1 MSENFEPRDDLTERL
16 SALGRHPV
24 SPALQSEHLTAMAG
38 VARGASWRS
47 MLASRVKLG
56 AAVLGGFLIGTTGL
70 ASAGAM
76 GPLQPIA
83 KTTVEAV
90 TPFELPDSANEKA
103 KAAVA
108 KAEAKA
114 AKRAAQAAKPDD
126 GDDDE
131 AKEPKFWAAPECMP
145 ESATITHRNRGQ
157 YLKSVRAL
165 NDPVALKAAQESR
178 CGKSLNADGTVDDD
192 DTGEDETNKPD
203 DDDDTDDQGKSG
215 DKRQDDDDADDDKS
229 SGNAGKSGVAKVP
242 STDDDDDDTPDTPD
256 APDAPDAP
264 DDSDDRPDADDNP
277 GTDNS
282 GSGSSNSGSDKSGR
296 TDS

>member
-1 MSENFEPRDDLTERL
+1 MSDNFEPRDELTERL
-16 SALGRHPV
+16 SALGQHPV

-90 TPFELPDSANEKA
+90 TPFELPDSASDKA

-114 AKRAAQAAKPDD
+114 AKRAAQAAKPND
-126 GDDDE
+126 GDDDGEVKE
-131 AKEPKFWAAPECMP
+131 AKFWAAPECLP
-145 ESATITHRNRGQ
+145 AVNGISHRNRGQ

-165 NDPVALKAAQESR
+165 NDAVVFKAAQQSR
-178 CGKSLNADGTVDDD
+178 CGKSLNADGTVKNDDPA
-192 DTGEDETNKPD
+192 EDETNKPND
-203 DDDDTDDQGKSG
+203 DDQGKSA
-215 DKRQDDDDADDDKS
+215 DKRQDDDTDEDKS
-229 SGNAGKSGVAKVP
+229 DGRRGGKSGITEAP
-242 STDDDDDDTPDTPD
+242 GTDDDDDATPVVP
-256 APDAPDAP
+256 APAEDKPET
-264 DDSDDRPDADDNP
+264 PDADDNP

-282 GSGSSNSGSDKSGR
+282 GSGSSNSGNSGSGSDKSGR